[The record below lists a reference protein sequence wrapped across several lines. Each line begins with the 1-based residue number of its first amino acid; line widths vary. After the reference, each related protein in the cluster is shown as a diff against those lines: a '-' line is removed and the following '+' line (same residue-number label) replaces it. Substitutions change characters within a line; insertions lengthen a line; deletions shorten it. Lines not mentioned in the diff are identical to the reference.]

1 MLGKAIAEL
10 APLGLAAALSPLPV
24 IAVVLLLSAPAGPGA
39 GVAFAGGWLAG
50 LAGVTWAL
58 AFAAVEVEAVSLDL
72 DAWTRVAIGLGLLA
86 AGGWKWATR
95 PRRDRVPKP
104 PRWIASLAG
113 VSRGTALLI
122 GVVFGGPNP
131 KNLAL
136 AFVAGATMAE
146 YGLEGRRAF
155 VAGAGLRAPGVGHR
169 GRRDP
174 AADRRRPASC
184 SAAGGA
190 EGVHAPA
197 QQPGA
202 DAGLR
207 GDRPEDP
214 QDAIA
219 DLRG

>member
-86 AGGWKWATR
+86 GGGWKWATR

-146 YGLEGRRAF
+146 YGLEGRGAF
-155 VAGAGLRAPGVGHR
+155 VAGLVFVLLGSVTVVGATLLRI
-169 GRRDP
+169 
-174 AADRRRPASC
+174 
-184 SAAGGA
+184 AGGPRRVQRLVA
-190 EGVHAPA
+190 LKAFMLRHNNLVLMLVFVAI
-197 QQPGA
+197 
-202 DAGLR
+202 GLKIL
-207 GDRPEDP
+207 G
-214 QDAIA
+214 DAIA